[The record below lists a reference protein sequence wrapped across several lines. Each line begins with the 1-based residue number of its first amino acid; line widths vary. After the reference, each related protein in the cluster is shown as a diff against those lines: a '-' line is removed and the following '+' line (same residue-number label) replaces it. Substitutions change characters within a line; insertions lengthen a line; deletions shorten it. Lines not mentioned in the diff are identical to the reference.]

1 MIDANG
7 GDYSELSRFRILCDR
22 HWKLWG
28 IAVVSNTKALKN
40 NRFLACT
47 EFRPVAR
54 RRGRVVRRWAAM
66 GIASHAGFSQR
77 VATQFAMTISR
88 FFSALAAIV
97 ALSAGARA
105 AEFFPAIVY
114 DMGGKFD
121 RSFNQSASEGVEK
134 FRRETG
140 ITAREFEI
148 TNAAQREQAFT
159 QLARRGA
166 AVIVGTGFT
175 QASAIEK
182 VAKQYP
188 NVKFAIVDAVVDLPN
203 VLSINFREQESSFL
217 CGMAA
222 AMVSKTGKV
231 GFVGGMDIPLIRKF
245 GLGYAEGAKFV
256 NPQIEVFQNM
266 TGTTPAAWN
275 DPTKGAELAKS
286 QFGRGA
292 DVVFHAAG
300 GTGLGVMQ
308 AAKDAGLLSIGCDS
322 NQDYLHPGSVLTSA
336 VKRVDVAVYKTFM
349 DAKNGTWK
357 GGQIFLGLAEQGV
370 DFSLDEFNRKL
381 ITPEMEK
388 KLNQTKADI
397 IAGKLKVAEY
407 KAQ

>member
-1 MIDANG
+1 MNA
-7 GDYSELSRFRILCDR
+7 SRLALSLP
-22 HWKLWG
+22 
-28 IAVVSNTKALKN
+28 KA
-40 NRFLACT
+40 FL
-47 EFRPVAR
+47 R
-54 RRGRVVRRWAAM
+54 
-66 GIASHAGFSQR
+66 
-77 VATQFAMTISR
+77 
-88 FFSALAAIV
+88 ALAALAAMASV
-97 ALSAGARA
+97 VRA
-105 AEFFPAIVY
+105 ADFFPAIVY

-121 RSFNQSASEGVEK
+121 RSFNQSASEGVARFQK
-134 FRRETG
+134 ETG
-140 ITAREFEI
+140 IVAREFEI

-159 QLARRGA
+159 QMARRGA
-166 AVIVGTGFT
+166 AIIVGTGFT

-182 VAKQYP
+182 VAKEFP
-188 NVKFAIVDAVVDLPN
+188 NTKFAIVDAVVDLPN

-222 AMVSKTGKV
+222 AMASKTGKV

-245 GLGYAEGAKFV
+245 ALGYVEGVHYV
-256 NPQIEVFQNM
+256 NPAAEVFQNM

-292 DVVFHAAG
+292 DVIFHAAG

-322 NQDYLHPGSVLTSA
+322 NQDYIHPGSVLTSA

-357 GGQIFLGLAEQGV
+357 TGQLMLGLAEQGV
-370 DFSLDEFNRKL
+370 DFSLDEHNRKL
-381 ITPEMEK
+381 ITPAMEA
-388 KLNQTKADI
+388 KLNQAKADI
-397 IAGKLKVAEY
+397 IAGKIKVSEY